1 MPEWLITILVGA
13 AGAVLTI
20 LIKYA
25 WDNSVLKRHN
35 KVIAQDQLMEKQKI
49 QQEIQQPL
57 ENIYNKLDIIDQKLS
72 LTNESQMLLLRDR
85 MSILVTHCK
94 KIGYADEASFITWNE
109 MHKSYTLLG
118 GNHNQEMINAWT
130 SEMQALNQ
138 RYINQIK
145 KGE

>member
-1 MPEWLITILVGA
+1 MPEWLLTILIGGV
-13 AGAVLTI
+13 GAVLTI

-35 KVIAQDQLMEKQKI
+35 KVVAHDQLLEKQKI

-85 MSILVTHCK
+85 MSAIVTDCK
-94 KIGYADEASFITWNE
+94 KLGYADEANFITWSE
-109 MHKSYTLLG
+109 MHNSYTILG

-138 RYINQIK
+138 KYINQIK